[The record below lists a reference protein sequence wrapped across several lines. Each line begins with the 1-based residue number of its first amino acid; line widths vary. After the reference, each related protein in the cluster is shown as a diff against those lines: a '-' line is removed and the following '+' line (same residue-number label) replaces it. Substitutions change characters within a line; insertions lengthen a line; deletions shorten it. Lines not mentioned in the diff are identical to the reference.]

1 MADYQI
7 RRSPNATLGFIDGKT
22 KFTYNHTMEWLEGM
36 ESSLQKKR
44 IDFAVN
50 QGAKLR
56 EKASRMARI
65 LQNTIA
71 ARRERMSKDRHEK
84 IKKGN
89 VEKK

>member
-1 MADYQI
+1 MQHLVLLMV
-7 RRSPNATLGFIDGKT
+7 RPSL
-22 KFTYNHTMEWLEGM
+22 HTMEWLEGM